1 MENQIPVMG
10 RLTADPE
17 LRYTQN
23 GLAVA
28 NFTIASNQR
37 IFDKQANEWKDGEPT
52 FLRAVAW
59 KEMGERIAGVL
70 HKGSRVI
77 AYGRLAQKSYE
88 TKEGEKRTYVELT
101 IEDIGASLKFG
112 SSTGGGQ
119 AQAAV
124 RDEPWGAPQAQQKP
138 QAQQSGGDVWNTP
151 GSYSDDTPF

>member
-37 IFDKQANEWKDGEPT
+37 IFDKKSNEWKDGEPT

-59 KEMGERIAGVL
+59 KEMAERIASVL
-70 HKGSRVI
+70 HKGTRVI

-101 IEDIGASLKFG
+101 VEDIGASLKFG
-112 SSTGGGQ
+112 SSAGGGQ

-124 RDEPWGAPQAQQKP
+124 QDEPWGAPQAQQRP